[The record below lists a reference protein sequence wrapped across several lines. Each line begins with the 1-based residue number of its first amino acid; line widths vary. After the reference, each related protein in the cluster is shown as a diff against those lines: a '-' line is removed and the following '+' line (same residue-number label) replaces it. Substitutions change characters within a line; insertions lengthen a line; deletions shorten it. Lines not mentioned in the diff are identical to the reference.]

1 MAKKKVTD
9 KNLKHVEKENA
20 GNKDFKVREGQ
31 EDSSVWGDKEKPNE
45 DAYPRLNES
54 DKQYKKQPEFTESK
68 SNKSKE
74 A

>member
-9 KNLKHVEKENA
+9 ESLKGVEKEDA
-20 GNKDFKVREGQ
+20 KKKDFKVREGQ
-31 EDSSVWGDKEKPNE
+31 EDNSVWGDKEKPGE
-45 DAYPRLNES
+45 DAYPRMDTD
-54 DKQYKKQPEFTESK
+54 DKKYKNTEGFTERK